1 MRQKRTGSRVTKEIY
16 SASSADTFEIGA
28 GFGETATPG
37 TVLCLDG
44 DLGAGKTVFTKGFA
58 QGLGSKAL
66 VTSPT
71 YTLMHIY
78 DDGRLPLYHFDV
90 YRIDDEDE
98 MEEIGFSEYL
108 RGDGV
113 TIIEWSTLIPGLIPK
128 DAIRVTI
135 NRDPHGDA
143 DARVITVEM

>member
-1 MRQKRTGSRVTKEIY
+1 MTKKFY
-16 SASSADTFEIGA
+16 SASSADTFNIGA
-28 GFGETATPG
+28 GFGESATPG

-58 QGLGSKAL
+58 KGLGSQAL

-78 DDGRLPLYHFDV
+78 DDGRLPIYHFDV

-98 MEEIGFSEYL
+98 MAEIGFE
-108 RGDGV
+108 
-113 TIIEWSTLIPGLIPK
+113 E
-128 DAIRVTI
+128 
-135 NRDPHGDA
+135 
-143 DARVITVEM
+143 

>member
-1 MRQKRTGSRVTKEIY
+1 MTKKFY
-16 SASSADTFEIGA
+16 SASSADTFNIGA
-28 GFGETATPG
+28 GFGESATPG

-58 QGLGSKAL
+58 KGLGSQAL

-78 DDGRLPLYHFDV
+78 DDGRLPIYHFDV

-98 MEEIGFSEYL
+98 MAEIGFEEYL

-113 TIIEWSTLIPGLIPK
+113 TIVEWAALVPGLIPD
-128 DAIRVTI
+128 DAIKITI
-135 NRDPHGDA
+135 TRDPQGDS
-143 DARVITVEM
+143 DSRIVTVEMPD

>member
-1 MRQKRTGSRVTKEIY
+1 MIKEFY
-16 SASSADTFEIGA
+16 SASSADTFNIGA
-28 GFGETATPG
+28 GFGESATPG

-128 DAIRVTI
+128 DAIKVTI
-135 NRDPHGDA
+135 SRDPRGDA
-143 DARVITVEM
+143 DARIITVDGN

>member
-1 MRQKRTGSRVTKEIY
+1 MEARETKTTEY
-16 SASSADTFEIGA
+16 SSANSTETFEIGA
-28 GFGETATPG
+28 GFGEKATPG

-44 DLGAGKTVFTKGFA
+44 DLGAGKTIFTKGFA

-98 MEEIGFSEYL
+98 MEEIGFFEYL

-113 TIIEWSTLIPGLIPK
+113 TIIEWSTLIAGLIPD

-135 NRDPHGDA
+135 TRDPAKDP
-143 DARVITVEM
+143 DYRKILVTRSE

>member
-1 MRQKRTGSRVTKEIY
+1 VTKKFY
-16 SASSADTFEIGA
+16 SASSADTFNIGA
-28 GFGETATPG
+28 GFGESATPG

-58 QGLGSKAL
+58 KGLGSQAL

-78 DDGRLPLYHFDV
+78 DDGRLPIYHFDV

-98 MEEIGFSEYL
+98 MAEIGFEEYL

-113 TIIEWSTLIPGLIPK
+113 TIVEWAALVPGLIPD
-128 DAIRVTI
+128 DAIKITI
-135 NRDPHGDA
+135 TRDSQGDS
-143 DARVITVEM
+143 DSRIVTVEMPD

>member
-1 MRQKRTGSRVTKEIY
+1 MTKKFY
-16 SASSADTFEIGA
+16 SASSADTFNIGA
-28 GFGETATPG
+28 GFGESATPG

-58 QGLGSKAL
+58 KGLGSQAL

-78 DDGRLPLYHFDV
+78 DDGRLPIYHFDV

-98 MEEIGFSEYL
+98 MAEIGFEEYL

-113 TIIEWSTLIPGLIPK
+113 TIVEWAALVPGLSPH
-128 DAIRVTI
+128 DAIKITI
-135 NRDPHGDA
+135 TRDPQGDS
-143 DARVITVEM
+143 DSRIVTVEMPD

>member
-1 MRQKRTGSRVTKEIY
+1 MLMPKEREVTKEIY
-16 SASSADTFEIGA
+16 SASSAETFKIGA
-28 GFGETATPG
+28 GFGEKATPG

-58 QGLGSKAL
+58 QGLGSSAL

-135 NRDPHGDA
+135 NRDPRGDA
-143 DARVITVEM
+143 DGRVITVEM

>member
-1 MRQKRTGSRVTKEIY
+1 VTKEIY
-16 SASSADTFEIGA
+16 STSSAETLKIGA
-28 GFGETATPG
+28 GFGEKATPG

-58 QGLGSKAL
+58 QGLGSQAL

-78 DDGRLPLYHFDV
+78 EDGRLPLYHFDV

-113 TIIEWSTLIPGLIPK
+113 TIIEWSTLIAGLIPE
-128 DAIRVTI
+128 DAIRITI
-135 NRDPHGDA
+135 TRDPSKGPDC
-143 DARVITVEM
+143 RKITVEC

>member
-1 MRQKRTGSRVTKEIY
+1 MTKKFY
-16 SASSADTFEIGA
+16 SASSADTFNIGA
-28 GFGETATPG
+28 GFGESATPG

-58 QGLGSKAL
+58 KGLGSQAL

-78 DDGRLPLYHFDV
+78 DDGRLPIYHFDV

-98 MEEIGFSEYL
+98 MAEIGFEEYL

-113 TIIEWSTLIPGLIPK
+113 TIVEWAALVPGLIPD
-128 DAIRVTI
+128 DAIKVTI
-135 NRDPHGDA
+135 SRDDQNGP
-143 DARVITVEM
+143 DARIITVDSLN

>member
-1 MRQKRTGSRVTKEIY
+1 MTKKFY
-16 SASSADTFEIGA
+16 SASSADTFNIGA
-28 GFGETATPG
+28 GFGESATPG

-58 QGLGSKAL
+58 KGLGSQAL

-78 DDGRLPLYHFDV
+78 DDGRLPIYHFDV

-98 MEEIGFSEYL
+98 MAEIGFEEYL

-113 TIIEWSTLIPGLIPK
+113 TIVEWAALVPGLIPH
-128 DAIRVTI
+128 DAIKITI
-135 NRDPHGDA
+135 TRDPQGDS
-143 DARVITVEM
+143 DSRIVTVEMPD

>member
-1 MRQKRTGSRVTKEIY
+1 MIKEIH
-16 SASSADTFEIGA
+16 SAGSAETFEIGA
-28 GFGETATPG
+28 GFGREATPG

-113 TIIEWSTLIPGLIPK
+113 TIIEWSTLIAGLIPK

-135 NRDPHGDA
+135 SRVPGGGA
-143 DARVITVEM
+143 DDRVITVET